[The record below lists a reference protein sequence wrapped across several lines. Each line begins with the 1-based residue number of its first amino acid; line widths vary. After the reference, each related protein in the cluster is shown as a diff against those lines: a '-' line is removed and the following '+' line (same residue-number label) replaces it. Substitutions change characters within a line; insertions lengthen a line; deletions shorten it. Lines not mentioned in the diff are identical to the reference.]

1 MIFMGI
7 KPTSTGLTL
16 QDFESEYSSII
27 QKDGESSFV
36 SKVRCYNDL
45 INELTE
51 DVGRVYLF
59 PDRRSRHEQGKSE
72 LRWL

>member
-1 MIFMGI
+1 MTNVSIFP
-7 KPTSTGLTL
+7 KST
-16 QDFESEYSSII
+16 ES
-27 QKDGESSFV
+27 DGESSFV

-45 INELTE
+45 NNELTE

-59 PDRRSRHEQGKSE
+59 LDRLSRHEQGKSE

>member
-1 MIFMGI
+1 MKSI
-7 KPTSTGLTL
+7 
-16 QDFESEYSSII
+16 QDSESI
-27 QKDGESSFV
+27 QKESCSVQSDGESSFV

-45 INELTE
+45 NNELTE

-59 PDRRSRHEQGKSE
+59 LDRRSRHEQGKSE

>member
-1 MIFMGI
+1 MQ
-7 KPTSTGLTL
+7 K
-16 QDFESEYSSII
+16 ESRFVES
-27 QKDGESSFV
+27 DGESSFV

-45 INELTE
+45 NNELTE

-59 PDRRSRHEQGKSE
+59 LDRRSRHEQGKSE